1 MIFGYI
7 WVLGYTGALGRFPLL
22 LIQAVMLRLIYGDR
36 SNN

>member
-22 LIQAVMLRLIYGDR
+22 LKQAVMLRLIYGDR